1 MDFDR
6 AWTMFAV
13 DAEVDHFGTKR
24 LVDAHNTKVAA
35 LESGNTVLRQRV
47 ETYKRMNDTV
57 RATLDKAIPGFEGS
71 GAGIVESIEAIA
83 AGESDA

>member
-6 AWTMFAV
+6 TWTQFAV

-35 LESGNTVLRQRV
+35 LEAKLRGCLPAEQVGRAEKEMRILWDVLMQDENLEKQALILV
-47 ETYKRMNDTV
+47 AALAQEET
-57 RATLDKAIPGFEGS
+57 A
-71 GAGIVESIEAIA
+71 
-83 AGESDA
+83 